1 VSQKR
6 LVINLSEILHLEIDC
21 GFCGKPSI
29 LLLEEQEQSKI
40 QIGPETRI
48 SLNACPYCRKPFTE
62 MGGLQTA
69 VDKIREGLKFRSP
82 AQSKAAIRLV
92 IQQ

>member
-1 VSQKR
+1 MSEKR
-6 LVINLSEILHLEIDC
+6 LVIDLSEIIHLEINC
-21 GFCGKPSI
+21 GSCGNPSI
-29 LLLEEQEQSKI
+29 LPLEEQEQSKI
-40 QIGPETRI
+40 QIGPETHI
-48 SLNACPYCRKPFTE
+48 SLNACPSCRKPFTE

-69 VDKIREGLKFRSP
+69 VDKIREGLKFHNP